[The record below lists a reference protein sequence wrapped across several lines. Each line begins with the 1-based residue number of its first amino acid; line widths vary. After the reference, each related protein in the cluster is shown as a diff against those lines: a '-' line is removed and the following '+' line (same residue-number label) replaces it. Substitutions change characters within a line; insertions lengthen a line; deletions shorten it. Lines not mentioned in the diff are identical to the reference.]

1 MKKLFLMALIAIACA
16 AISLAGSTQIWEQK
30 TAEDFDKGEASGIAI
45 SSEGKLQLSPPFDLM
60 FELGD
65 PYAWALARDSRG
77 RVFIGSGNE
86 GKVYAFAGGSGSLF
100 FKAQEIEVHA
110 LAVDSADNLY
120 VGSSPDGKVYR
131 VSPDGKSS
139 VFFDPKAKYI
149 WALAFDRKGR
159 LYVATGDKGELFRV
173 DQQGKGEVIYK
184 SAGKHIRA
192 LATYGDDG
200 VVAGTEGQ
208 GLIVKISGDGSAF
221 VLYDAP
227 LREITSL
234 AVAGD
239 GTIYA
244 AGIGAASEPSQPAPR
259 PVEVISAT
267 TEATARATIDALG
280 QTPAAAP
287 QQRDAQTCEVYA
299 IEPDGYPRRIW
310 KSNRA
315 AAYSIAIAPDGG
327 VLVGT
332 SDRGLIYKISPENN
346 SWTALVRAASSQVTA
361 LLADPQSKAVYAA
374 TSNLGR
380 LYKLG
385 TGYAKEGSFIS
396 QVKDANIFSKWGR
409 IRWRQVAPPNT
420 SIRFYTRSGNTREPD
435 DTWSPWSEALVE
447 PSGQQVTS
455 PAARFIQWKV
465 VLSSADP
472 SATPTVSNVE
482 LAYLPRNVAPE
493 IISLTL
499 QPRDVAIE
507 KLPVFQDQ
515 QLPPQVMTQ
524 AGAGST
530 STTTALQAAA
540 LPRPIPSRT
549 SIKKG
554 WQSITWE
561 ARDQNGDALSFS
573 VYIKG
578 EDESEWKL
586 LKEGIEE
593 SFFSWDT
600 TNFPDGAYL
609 VKVVASDSPSNPANI
624 AQRAERTSDRFYI
637 DNTPPTITNLTAT
650 TSPNSVRIRFR
661 ASDSASWLSKA
672 EYSADGGQLR
682 QIFPSD
688 GIFDSESEDFDFTI
702 TGLSPGEHTIAI
714 KVADRNNNQ
723 GSARVLVTIK
733 PQ

>member
-1 MKKLFLMALIAIACA
+1 MKKLLHMASITIACA
-16 AISLAGSTQIWEQK
+16 AISMAGSTQIWEQK

-45 SSEGKLQLSPPFDLM
+45 SSEGKLLLSPPFDIML
-60 FELGD
+60 ELGD

-77 RVFIGSGNE
+77 RIFIGTGNE
-86 GKVYAFAGGSGSLF
+86 GKVYLFDGGSSSVF

-149 WALAFDRKGR
+149 WALAFDRSGR

-173 DQQGKGEVIYK
+173 DQQGKGQVIYK
-184 SAGKHIRA
+184 SNGKHIRA
-192 LATYGDDG
+192 LAPYGDDG

-208 GLIVKISGDGSAF
+208 GLIVKISGDGGAF
-221 VLYDAP
+221 ALYDAP
-227 LREITSL
+227 VREITSL
-234 AVAGD
+234 AIAGD

-244 AGIGAASEPSQPAPR
+244 AGIGATSEPAQLTPR
-259 PVEVISAT
+259 PVEVVSAAET
-267 TEATARATIDALG
+267 TLRAIRASA
-280 QTPAAAP
+280 PAAQ
-287 QQRDAQTCEVYA
+287 QQRDAQNCEVYA

-310 KSNRA
+310 KSNKTP
-315 AAYSIAIAPDGG
+315 AYSIAIAPDGG
-327 VLVGT
+327 ILVGT
-332 SDRGLIYKISPENN
+332 GDRGLIYKISPENS
-346 SWTALVRAASSQVTA
+346 SWIALVRAASSQVTA
-361 LLADPQSKAVYAA
+361 LLADARSKAVYAA
-374 TSNLGR
+374 ASNLGR

-385 TGYAKEGSFIS
+385 TGYSREGSFIS

-420 SIRFYTRSGNTREPD
+420 STRFYTRSGNTREPD
-435 DTWSPWSEALVE
+435 NTWSQWSEALVE
-447 PSGQQVTS
+447 SNGQQVTS

-465 VLSSADP
+465 VLSSANP
-472 SATPTVSNVE
+472 GSTPAVSNVE

-493 IISLTL
+493 IISVTL

-507 KLPVFQDQ
+507 KLPAFQDQ
-515 QLPPQVMTQ
+515 QLLPQVMTQ
-524 AGAGST
+524 VGAGT
-530 STTTALQAAA
+530 NSTTSTALQAPPF
-540 LPRPIPSRT
+540 PRPIPSRT

-561 ARDQNGDALSFS
+561 ARDENGDALSFS

-609 VKVVASDSPSNPANI
+609 VKVVASDSPSNPADV
-624 AQRAERTSDRFYI
+624 ARRGERISDRFYI
-637 DNTPPTITNLTAT
+637 DNTPPTITNLTNT
-650 TSPNSVRIRFR
+650 TAPGSVRIRFR

-672 EYSADGGQLR
+672 EYSVDGGQMR
-682 QIFPSD
+682 HIFPSD
-688 GIFDSESEDFDFTI
+688 GVFDSESEDFDLTI
-702 TGLSPGEHTIAI
+702 TGLDAGEHTIAI
-714 KVADRNNNQ
+714 KVTDRNNNQ
-723 GSARVLVTIK
+723 GSARILVNIR
-733 PQ
+733 PR